1 MTDFKAISS
10 LIEEK
15 LKDFETKFGDLEKF
29 FRKHLE
35 DELHNMDLE
44 DSFLDPDLSG
54 LENYENFLKNGN

>member
-10 LIEEK
+10 LIIEK